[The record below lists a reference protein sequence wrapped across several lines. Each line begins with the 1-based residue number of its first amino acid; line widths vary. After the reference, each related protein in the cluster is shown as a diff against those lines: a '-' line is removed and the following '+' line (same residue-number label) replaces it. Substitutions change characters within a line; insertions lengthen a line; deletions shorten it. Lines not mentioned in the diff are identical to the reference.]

1 MSFFANID
9 TSTSTFELGGGELAP
24 IPENTKVLAVAEE
37 AKNDD
42 YQGARFIKIKWR
54 ISQPAEY
61 ANRVIFQKLQV
72 YTPEKAD
79 KHKRMLAAIATN
91 AGGQLFQA
99 MQQSGEVEP
108 SDMSLSTITN
118 RPMVLQLGVWE
129 SEDKSKSG
137 NWVKAVSARKA
148 KAGPAPAAPVAAP
161 PAKPAPVVAPIDD
174 MDDDIPF

>member
-1 MSFFANID
+1 MSFFGNID
-9 TSTSTFELGGGELAP
+9 TTSSTFELGGGDLAP
-24 IPENTKVLAVAEE
+24 IPENTKVLAIAEE
-37 AKNDD
+37 AKNDE
-42 YQGARFIKIKWR
+42 YQGARSIKVKWR

-72 YTPEKAD
+72 YTPDKAD

-99 MQQSGEVEP
+99 MQQTGETEP

-118 RPMVLQLGVWE
+118 RPMVLQLGIWE

-137 NWVKAVSARKA
+137 NWVKAVSARKSP
-148 KAGPAPAAPVAAP
+148 AGAPAPVPVAP
-161 PAKPAPVVAPIDD
+161 KPAPVADIDD
-174 MDDDIPF
+174 DSIPF

>member
-1 MSFFANID
+1 MSFFGNID
-9 TSTSTFELGGGELAP
+9 TSSSTFELGGGDLAP
-24 IPENTKVLAVAEE
+24 IPENTKVLAIAEE
-37 AKNDD
+37 AKNDE
-42 YQGARFIKIKWR
+42 YQGARSIKVKWR

-72 YTPEKAD
+72 YTADKAD

-99 MQQSGEVEP
+99 MQQTGETEP

-118 RPMVLQLGVWE
+118 RPMVLQLGIWE

-137 NWVKAVSARKA
+137 NWVKAVSARKGSSA
-148 KAGPAPAAPVAAP
+148 PAPAPAPAP
-161 PAKPAPVVAPIDD
+161 KPAPVADIDD
-174 MDDDIPF
+174 DSIPF

>member
-1 MSFFANID
+1 MSFFGNID
-9 TSTSTFELGGGELAP
+9 TTSSTFELGGGDLAP
-24 IPENTKVLAVAEE
+24 IPENTKVLAIAEE
-37 AKNDD
+37 AKNDE
-42 YQGARFIKIKWR
+42 YQGTRSIKEKWR

-99 MQQSGEVEP
+99 MQKTGETEP

-118 RPMVLQLGVWE
+118 RPMVLQLGIWE

-137 NWVKAVSARKA
+137 NWVKAVSARKSP
-148 KAGPAPAAPVAAP
+148 AGA
-161 PAKPAPVVAPIDD
+161 PAPVPVAPPPPPPLADIDD
-174 MDDDIPF
+174 DSIPF

>member
-9 TSTSTFELGGGELAP
+9 TNTSTFELGGDDLAP

-37 AKNDD
+37 AKNDS
-42 YQGARFIKIKWR
+42 YQGVRSIKIKWR

-72 YTPEKAD
+72 YTPEKSD

-99 MQQSGEVEP
+99 MQQSGESEP

-137 NWVKAVSARKA
+137 NWVRAVSARKA
-148 KAGPAPAAPVAAP
+148 KPGQQAAPATPAPVV
-161 PAKPAPVVAPIDD
+161 APVVAPIDD
-174 MDDDIPF
+174 MDGDDIPF

>member
-1 MSFFANID
+1 MSFFGNID
-9 TSTSTFELGGGELAP
+9 TTSSSFELGGGDIAP
-24 IPENTKVLAVAEE
+24 IPENTKVLAIAEE
-37 AKNDD
+37 AKNDE
-42 YQGARFIKIKWR
+42 YQGARSIKVKWR

-61 ANRVIFQKLQV
+61 ANRVLFQKLQV

-99 MQQSGEVEP
+99 MQQTGETEP

-118 RPMVLQLGVWE
+118 RPMVLQLGIWE

-137 NWVKAVSARKA
+137 NWVKAVSARKGSSA
-148 KAGPAPAAPVAAP
+148 PAPA
-161 PAKPAPVVAPIDD
+161 PAPAPKPDPFED
-174 MDDDIPF
+174 LDDDSIPF

>member
-1 MSFFANID
+1 MSFFGNID
-9 TSTSTFELGGGELAP
+9 TTSSTFELGGGDLAP
-24 IPENTKVLAVAEE
+24 IPENTKVLAIAEE
-37 AKNDD
+37 AKNDE
-42 YQGARFIKIKWR
+42 YQGARSIKVKWR

-72 YTPEKAD
+72 YTPDKAD

-99 MQQSGEVEP
+99 MQQTGETEP

-118 RPMVLQLGVWE
+118 RPMVLQLGIWE

-137 NWVKAVSARKA
+137 NWVKAVSARKSP
-148 KAGPAPAAPVAAP
+148 AGA
-161 PAKPAPVVAPIDD
+161 PAPVPVAPPPPPPLADIDD
-174 MDDDIPF
+174 DSIPF

>member
-1 MSFFANID
+1 MSFFGNID
-9 TSTSTFELGGGELAP
+9 TTSSTFELGGGDLAP
-24 IPENTKVLAVAEE
+24 IPENTKVLAIAEE
-37 AKNDD
+37 AKNDE
-42 YQGARFIKIKWR
+42 YQGARSIKVKWR

-72 YTPEKAD
+72 YTPDKAD

-99 MQQSGEVEP
+99 MQQTGETEP

-118 RPMVLQLGVWE
+118 RPMVLQLGIWE

-137 NWVKAVSARKA
+137 NWVKAVSARKSP
-148 KAGPAPAAPVAAP
+148 AGA
-161 PAKPAPVVAPIDD
+161 PAPVPVAPPPPPVATVV
-174 MDDDIPF
+174 MEDDIPF

>member
-1 MSFFANID
+1 MSFFGNID
-9 TSTSTFELGGGELAP
+9 TSSSTFELGGGDLAP
-24 IPENTKVLAVAEE
+24 IPENTKVLAIAEE
-37 AKNDD
+37 AKNDE
-42 YQGARFIKIKWR
+42 YQGARSIKVKWR

-72 YTPEKAD
+72 YTADKAD

-99 MQQSGEVEP
+99 MQQTGETEP

-118 RPMVLQLGVWE
+118 RPMVLQLGIWE

-137 NWVKAVSARKA
+137 NWVKAVSARKGSSA
-148 KAGPAPAAPVAAP
+148 PAPAPAPAP
-161 PAKPAPVVAPIDD
+161 KPAPVADIDD
-174 MDDDIPF
+174 SDIPF

>member
-9 TSTSTFELGGGELAP
+9 TSASTFELGGDLAP

-37 AKNDD
+37 AKNYD
-42 YQGARFIKIKWR
+42 YQGDRSIKIKWR

-61 ANRVIFQKLQV
+61 ANRVLFQKLQV

-129 SEDKSKSG
+129 LEDKSKSG

-148 KAGPAPAAPVAAP
+148 KAGQAAPAPVAAP
-161 PAKPAPVVAPIDD
+161 PAKTAPAAPMDDIDG
-174 MDDDIPF
+174 DDIPF

>member
-1 MSFFANID
+1 MSFFGNID
-9 TSTSTFELGGGELAP
+9 TTSSSFELGGGDLAP
-24 IPENTKVLAVAEE
+24 IPENTKVLAIAEE
-37 AKNDD
+37 AKNDE
-42 YQGARFIKIKWR
+42 YQGARSIKVKWR

-72 YTPEKAD
+72 YTPDKAD

-99 MQQSGEVEP
+99 MQQSGETEP

-118 RPMVLQLGVWE
+118 RPMVLQLGIWE

-137 NWVKAVSARKA
+137 NWVKAVSARKSP
-148 KAGPAPAAPVAAP
+148 AGA
-161 PAKPAPVVAPIDD
+161 PAPVPVAPPPPPVATGIDD
-174 MDDDIPF
+174 SDIPF

>member
-9 TSTSTFELGGGELAP
+9 TSASTFELGGGELAP

-37 AKNDD
+37 AKNDE
-42 YQGARFIKIKWR
+42 YQGARSIKIKWR

-61 ANRVIFQKLQV
+61 ANRVLFQKLQV
-72 YTPEKAD
+72 YNPDKAD

-99 MQQSGEVEP
+99 MQQSGESEP

-118 RPMVLQLGVWE
+118 RPMVLQLGIWE

-137 NWVKAVSARKA
+137 NWVKAVSARKSP
-148 KAGPAPAAPVAAP
+148 AGAPAPVLVATKP
-161 PAKPAPVVAPIDD
+161 QPAPVVDIDEEI
-174 MDDDIPF
+174 IPF

>member
-1 MSFFANID
+1 MSFFGNID
-9 TSTSTFELGGGELAP
+9 TTSSSFELGGGDLAP
-24 IPENTKVLAVAEE
+24 IPENTKVLAIAEE
-37 AKNDD
+37 AKNDE
-42 YQGARFIKIKWR
+42 YQGARSIKVKWR

-99 MQQSGEVEP
+99 MQQSGETEP
-108 SDMSLSTITN
+108 SDMSLSSITN
-118 RPMVLQLGVWE
+118 RPMVLQLGIWE

-137 NWVKAVSARKA
+137 NWVKAVSARKS
-148 KAGPAPAAPVAAP
+148 PAVA
-161 PAKPAPVVAPIDD
+161 PAPVLVALPPPPVADIDD
-174 MDDDIPF
+174 DSIPF

>member
-1 MSFFANID
+1 MSFFGNID
-9 TSTSTFELGGGELAP
+9 TTSSSFELGGGDLAP
-24 IPENTKVLAVAEE
+24 IPENTKVLAIAEE
-37 AKNDD
+37 AKNDE
-42 YQGARFIKIKWR
+42 YQGTRSIKVKWR

-72 YTPEKAD
+72 YTADKAD

-99 MQQSGEVEP
+99 MQQTGETEP

-118 RPMVLQLGVWE
+118 RPMVLQLGIWE

-137 NWVKAVSARKA
+137 NWVKAVSARKGA
-148 KAGPAPAAPVAAP
+148 TPTAAPAPKPQPAPVAD
-161 PAKPAPVVAPIDD
+161 IDD
-174 MDDDIPF
+174 SDIPF

>member
-1 MSFFANID
+1 MSFFGNID
-9 TSTSTFELGGGELAP
+9 TSSSTFELGGDLAP
-24 IPENTKVLAVAEE
+24 IPENTKVLAIAEE
-37 AKNDD
+37 AKNDE
-42 YQGARFIKIKWR
+42 YQGARSIKVKWR
-54 ISQPAEY
+54 ISQPAAY

-72 YTPEKAD
+72 YTPDKAD

-99 MQQSGEVEP
+99 MQQTGETEP

-118 RPMVLQLGVWE
+118 RPMVLQLGIWE

-148 KAGPAPAAPVAAP
+148 PANSPTPAPVAPPPP
-161 PAKPAPVVAPIDD
+161 PAQVVDI
-174 MDDDIPF
+174 DDDIIPF